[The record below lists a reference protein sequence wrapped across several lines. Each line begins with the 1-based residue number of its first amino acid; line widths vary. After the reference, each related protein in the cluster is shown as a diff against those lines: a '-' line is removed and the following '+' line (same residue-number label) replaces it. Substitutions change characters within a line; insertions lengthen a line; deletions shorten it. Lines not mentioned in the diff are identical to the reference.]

1 MGEDRKSTLKKGG
14 GVKIKWGGGIFVV
27 VRAENML
34 DGERQPRKARE
45 RKTRKQTKL
54 KNNVNITAVL
64 NHDNFNE

>member
-1 MGEDRKSTLKKGG
+1 MGG
-14 GVKIKWGGGIFVV
+14 GLFVV

-34 DGERQPRKARE
+34 AGERQPRKARE